1 MSKTLHKC
9 KSIHKSEDEI
19 KIQCA
24 LCKWESTATDI
35 KFVEDLVDTHYLS
48 MQQWP
53 FEDYNPP
60 KGWPEQI

>member
-1 MSKTLHKC
+1 MQES
-9 KSIHKSEDEI
+9 DMI
-19 KIQCA
+19 KIKCV
-24 LCKWESTATDI
+24 LCEWESTATDI

-53 FEDYNPP
+53 FTDYIPP